1 MLHLDKFIILLCR
14 ESLEIVVLFL
24 IFFLQNSTKTTQL
37 RYIIH
42 TEEKAMKKILVV
54 EDEKDIQNIIKAFLE
69 NAEYKVE
76 TADDGLDAINF
87 IQKNNY
93 DLILLDI
100 MLPKIDGFTVCE
112 MIRKNSNIPIIILTA
127 LTDEESQLK
136 GFDKLADD
144 YITKPFS
151 MPVLL
156 KHIEAIFRRTN
167 NSNENTSILKYKNIT
182 LNTENYEVYVDNQ
195 KVTLTFREYEILK
208 LFLENQ
214 GKVFTRDNILNS
226 IWNYDYFGDDKIVNT
241 HIKNIRKKL
250 GYEYIETVRGVG
262 YKIDKEDKK

>member
-1 MLHLDKFIILLCR
+1 
-14 ESLEIVVLFL
+14 
-24 IFFLQNSTKTTQL
+24 
-37 RYIIH
+37 
-42 TEEKAMKKILVV
+42 MKRILVV

-76 TADDGLDAINF
+76 TADDGLDAINL
-87 IQKNNY
+87 IQNNNY

-100 MLPKIDGFTVCE
+100 MLPKVDGFTICE
-112 MIRKNSNIPIIILTA
+112 MIRKNSNVPIIILTA

-151 MPVLL
+151 MPIVL
-156 KHIEAIFRRTN
+156 KHIEAILRRTD
-167 NSNENTSILKYKNIT
+167 NSKESVGILKYKNMV
-182 LNTENYEVYVDNQ
+182 LNTENYEVFVDN
-195 KVTLTFREYEILK
+195 KKIPLTYREYEILK

-226 IWNYDYFGDDKIVNT
+226 IWSYDYYGDDKIVNT

-250 GYEYIETVRGVG
+250 GYDYIETVRGVG
-262 YKIDKEDKK
+262 YRIVKEDKK

>member
-1 MLHLDKFIILLCR
+1 
-14 ESLEIVVLFL
+14 
-24 IFFLQNSTKTTQL
+24 
-37 RYIIH
+37 
-42 TEEKAMKKILVV
+42 MKKILVV

-76 TADDGLDAINF
+76 TADDGLDAINL

-93 DLILLDI
+93 DLIVLDI

-112 MIRKNSNIPIIILTA
+112 MIRKNSNVPIIILTA

-151 MPVLL
+151 MPVFL

-167 NSNENTSILKYKNIT
+167 NSNENTSILKYKNII

-195 KVTLTFREYEILK
+195 KITLTFREYEILK

-250 GYEYIETVRGVG
+250 GYGYIETVRGVG

>member
-1 MLHLDKFIILLCR
+1 
-14 ESLEIVVLFL
+14 
-24 IFFLQNSTKTTQL
+24 
-37 RYIIH
+37 
-42 TEEKAMKKILVV
+42 MKRILVV

-136 GFDKLADD
+136 SFDKLADD

>member
-1 MLHLDKFIILLCR
+1 
-14 ESLEIVVLFL
+14 
-24 IFFLQNSTKTTQL
+24 
-37 RYIIH
+37 
-42 TEEKAMKKILVV
+42 MKRILVV

-69 NAEYKVE
+69 NEEYKVE
-76 TADDGLDAINF
+76 TADDGLDAINL

-112 MIRKNSNIPIIILTA
+112 MIRKNSNVPIIILTA

-250 GYEYIETVRGVG
+250 GYESIETVRGVG

>member
-1 MLHLDKFIILLCR
+1 
-14 ESLEIVVLFL
+14 
-24 IFFLQNSTKTTQL
+24 
-37 RYIIH
+37 
-42 TEEKAMKKILVV
+42 MKRILVV

-76 TADDGLDAINF
+76 TADDGLDAINL
-87 IQKNNY
+87 IQNNNY

-100 MLPKIDGFTVCE
+100 MLPKVDGFTICE
-112 MIRKNSNIPIIILTA
+112 MIRKNSNVPIIILTA

-167 NSNENTSILKYKNIT
+167 NSNENTSILKYKNII
-182 LNTENYEVYVDNQ
+182 LNIENYEVYVDNQ

>member
-1 MLHLDKFIILLCR
+1 
-14 ESLEIVVLFL
+14 
-24 IFFLQNSTKTTQL
+24 
-37 RYIIH
+37 
-42 TEEKAMKKILVV
+42 MKKILVI

-69 NAEYKVE
+69 NADYKVE
-76 TADDGLDAINF
+76 TADDGLEGINL
-87 IQKNNY
+87 IQKNSY
-93 DLILLDI
+93 DLVLLDI
-100 MLPKIDGFTVCE
+100 MMPKIDGFVVCE

>member
-1 MLHLDKFIILLCR
+1 
-14 ESLEIVVLFL
+14 
-24 IFFLQNSTKTTQL
+24 
-37 RYIIH
+37 
-42 TEEKAMKKILVV
+42 MKKILVV

-167 NSNENTSILKYKNIT
+167 NSNENTSILKYKNII

-214 GKVFTRDNILNS
+214 GKVFTRDNTLNS

>member
-1 MLHLDKFIILLCR
+1 
-14 ESLEIVVLFL
+14 
-24 IFFLQNSTKTTQL
+24 
-37 RYIIH
+37 
-42 TEEKAMKKILVV
+42 MKRILVV

-76 TADDGLDAINF
+76 TADDGLDAINL

-151 MPVLL
+151 MPIVL
-156 KHIEAIFRRTN
+156 KHIEAIFRRTDN
-167 NSNENTSILKYKNIT
+167 NNETSNILKYKNMI

-195 KVTLTFREYEILK
+195 KVSLTYREFEILK
-208 LFLENQ
+208 IFLENQ
-214 GKVFTRDNILNS
+214 GKVFSRDNILNS

>member
-1 MLHLDKFIILLCR
+1 
-14 ESLEIVVLFL
+14 
-24 IFFLQNSTKTTQL
+24 
-37 RYIIH
+37 
-42 TEEKAMKKILVV
+42 MKKILVI

-69 NAEYKVE
+69 NADYKVE
-76 TADDGLDAINF
+76 TADDGLEGINL
-87 IQKNNY
+87 IQKNSY
-93 DLILLDI
+93 DLVLLDI
-100 MLPKIDGFTVCE
+100 MMPKIDGFVVCE

-151 MPVLL
+151 MPIVL
-156 KHIEAIFRRTN
+156 KHIEAIFRRTDN
-167 NSNENTSILKYKNIT
+167 NNETSNILKYKNMI
-182 LNTENYEVYVDNQ
+182 LNIENYEVYVDNQ
-195 KVTLTFREYEILK
+195 KVTLTYREFEILK

-226 IWNYDYFGDDKIVNT
+226 IWGYDYFGDDKIVNT

-250 GYEYIETVRGVG
+250 GYDYIETVRGVG

>member
-1 MLHLDKFIILLCR
+1 
-14 ESLEIVVLFL
+14 
-24 IFFLQNSTKTTQL
+24 
-37 RYIIH
+37 
-42 TEEKAMKKILVV
+42 MKKILVV

-76 TADDGLDAINF
+76 TADDGLDAINL
-87 IQKNNY
+87 IQNNNY

-100 MLPKIDGFTVCE
+100 MLPKVDGFTICE
-112 MIRKNSNIPIIILTA
+112 MIRKNSNVPIIILTA

-151 MPVLL
+151 MPILL
-156 KHIEAIFRRTN
+156 KHVEAILRRIDN
-167 NSNENTSILKYKNIT
+167 YKENESILKYKNII

>member
-1 MLHLDKFIILLCR
+1 
-14 ESLEIVVLFL
+14 
-24 IFFLQNSTKTTQL
+24 
-37 RYIIH
+37 
-42 TEEKAMKKILVV
+42 MKRILVV

-76 TADDGLDAINF
+76 TADDGLDAINL

-100 MLPKIDGFTVCE
+100 MMPKIDGFVVCE
-112 MIRKNSNIPIIILTA
+112 MIRKNSNVPIIILTA

-151 MPVLL
+151 MPIVL
-156 KHIEAIFRRTN
+156 KHIEAILRRTD
-167 NSNENTSILKYKNIT
+167 NSKESVGILKYKNMV
-182 LNTENYEVYVDNQ
+182 LNTENYEVFVDN
-195 KVTLTFREYEILK
+195 KKIPLTYRKYEILK

-226 IWNYDYFGDDKIVNT
+226 IWSYDYYGDDKIVNT

-250 GYEYIETVRGVG
+250 GYDYIETVRGVG
-262 YKIDKEDKK
+262 YRIVKEDKK

>member
-1 MLHLDKFIILLCR
+1 MANIKKHLDNIKGALYGKDVR
-14 ESLEIVVLFL
+14 GS
-24 IFFLQNSTKTTQL
+24 
-37 RYIIH
+37 IH
-42 TEEKAMKKILVV
+42 
-54 EDEKDIQNIIKAFLE
+54 
-69 NAEYKVE
+69 
-76 TADDGLDAINF
+76 DGLDAINF

-167 NSNENTSILKYKNIT
+167 NSNENTSILKYKNI
-182 LNTENYEVYVDNQ
+182 
-195 KVTLTFREYEILK
+195 
-208 LFLENQ
+208 
-214 GKVFTRDNILNS
+214 
-226 IWNYDYFGDDKIVNT
+226 KI
-241 HIKNIRKKL
+241 
-250 GYEYIETVRGVG
+250 
-262 YKIDKEDKK
+262 

>member
-1 MLHLDKFIILLCR
+1 
-14 ESLEIVVLFL
+14 
-24 IFFLQNSTKTTQL
+24 
-37 RYIIH
+37 
-42 TEEKAMKKILVV
+42 MKRILVV

-69 NAEYKVE
+69 NAGYKVE
-76 TADDGLDAINF
+76 TADDGLDAINL

-112 MIRKNSNIPIIILTA
+112 MIRKNSNVPIIILTA

-151 MPVLL
+151 MPIVL
-156 KHIEAIFRRTN
+156 KHIEAILRRTD
-167 NSNENTSILKYKNIT
+167 NSKESVGILKYKNMV
-182 LNTENYEVYVDNQ
+182 LNTENYEVFVDN
-195 KVTLTFREYEILK
+195 KKIPLTYREYEILK

-226 IWNYDYFGDDKIVNT
+226 IWSYDYYGDDKIVNT

-250 GYEYIETVRGVG
+250 GYDYIETVRGVG
-262 YKIDKEDKK
+262 YRIVKEDKK

>member
-1 MLHLDKFIILLCR
+1 
-14 ESLEIVVLFL
+14 
-24 IFFLQNSTKTTQL
+24 
-37 RYIIH
+37 
-42 TEEKAMKKILVV
+42 MKRILVV

-76 TADDGLDAINF
+76 TADDGFEAINL

-167 NSNENTSILKYKNIT
+167 NSNENTSILKYKNII

>member
-1 MLHLDKFIILLCR
+1 
-14 ESLEIVVLFL
+14 
-24 IFFLQNSTKTTQL
+24 
-37 RYIIH
+37 
-42 TEEKAMKKILVV
+42 MKKILVV

-76 TADDGLDAINF
+76 TADDGLDAVNL

-100 MLPKIDGFTVCE
+100 MLPKIDGFTICE
-112 MIRKNSNIPIIILTA
+112 MIRKNSNVPIIILTA

-241 HIKNIRKKL
+241 HIKNIRKKV

>member
-1 MLHLDKFIILLCR
+1 
-14 ESLEIVVLFL
+14 
-24 IFFLQNSTKTTQL
+24 
-37 RYIIH
+37 
-42 TEEKAMKKILVV
+42 MKKILVV

-69 NAEYKVE
+69 NAGYKVE
-76 TADDGLDAINF
+76 ITDDGLDGINI
-87 IQKNNY
+87 IQKNKF

-100 MLPKIDGFTVCE
+100 MMPKIDGFVVCE
-112 MIRKNSNIPIIILTA
+112 MIRKNSNVPIIILTA

-151 MPVLL
+151 MPIVL
-156 KHIEAIFRRTN
+156 KHIEAILRRTD
-167 NSNENTSILKYKNIT
+167 NSKESVGILKYKNMV
-182 LNTENYEVYVDNQ
+182 LNTENYEVFVDN
-195 KVTLTFREYEILK
+195 KKIPLTYREYEILK

-226 IWNYDYFGDDKIVNT
+226 IWSYDYYGDDKIVNT

-250 GYEYIETVRGVG
+250 GYDYIETVRGVG
-262 YKIDKEDKK
+262 YRIVKEDKK

>member
-1 MLHLDKFIILLCR
+1 
-14 ESLEIVVLFL
+14 
-24 IFFLQNSTKTTQL
+24 
-37 RYIIH
+37 
-42 TEEKAMKKILVV
+42 MKKILVV

-76 TADDGLDAINF
+76 TADDGLEAINL

-93 DLILLDI
+93 DLIVLDI
-100 MLPKIDGFTVCE
+100 MLPKLDGFTVCE
-112 MIRKNSNIPIIILTA
+112 IIRKNSNVPIIILTA

-151 MPVLL
+151 MPILL

-167 NSNENTSILKYKNIT
+167 NNENTSILKYKNII

>member
-1 MLHLDKFIILLCR
+1 
-14 ESLEIVVLFL
+14 
-24 IFFLQNSTKTTQL
+24 
-37 RYIIH
+37 
-42 TEEKAMKKILVV
+42 MKKILVV

-69 NAEYKVE
+69 NAGYKVE
-76 TADDGLDAINF
+76 TADDGLDGINI
-87 IQKNNY
+87 IQKNKF

-100 MLPKIDGFTVCE
+100 MMPKIDGFVVCE
-112 MIRKNSNIPIIILTA
+112 MIRKNSNVPIIILTA

-167 NSNENTSILKYKNIT
+167 NSNENTSILKYKNII

-250 GYEYIETVRGVG
+250 GYGYIETVRGVG
-262 YKIDKEDKK
+262 YRIDKEDKK

>member
-1 MLHLDKFIILLCR
+1 
-14 ESLEIVVLFL
+14 
-24 IFFLQNSTKTTQL
+24 
-37 RYIIH
+37 
-42 TEEKAMKKILVV
+42 MKKILVI

-76 TADDGLDAINF
+76 TADDGLDAINL

>member
-1 MLHLDKFIILLCR
+1 
-14 ESLEIVVLFL
+14 
-24 IFFLQNSTKTTQL
+24 
-37 RYIIH
+37 
-42 TEEKAMKKILVV
+42 MKKILVI

-69 NAEYKVE
+69 NADYKVE
-76 TADDGLDAINF
+76 TADDGLEGINL
-87 IQKNNY
+87 IQKNSY
-93 DLILLDI
+93 DLVLLDI
-100 MLPKIDGFTVCE
+100 MMPKIDGFVVCE

-167 NSNENTSILKYKNIT
+167 NSNENTSILKYKNII

>member
-1 MLHLDKFIILLCR
+1 
-14 ESLEIVVLFL
+14 
-24 IFFLQNSTKTTQL
+24 
-37 RYIIH
+37 
-42 TEEKAMKKILVV
+42 MKKILVI

-69 NAEYKVE
+69 NADYKVE
-76 TADDGLDAINF
+76 TADDGLEGINL
-87 IQKNNY
+87 IQKNSY
-93 DLILLDI
+93 DLVLLDI
-100 MLPKIDGFTVCE
+100 MMPKIDGFVVCE
-112 MIRKNSNIPIIILTA
+112 MIRKNNNVPIIILTA

-151 MPVLL
+151 MPVVL
-156 KHIEAIFRRTN
+156 KHIEAIFRRTDN
-167 NSNENTSILKYKNIT
+167 NNETSNILKYKNMI
-182 LNTENYEVYVDNQ
+182 LNIENYEVYVDNQ
-195 KVTLTFREYEILK
+195 KVTLTYREFEILK

-226 IWNYDYFGDDKIVNT
+226 IWGYDYFGDDKIVNT

-250 GYEYIETVRGVG
+250 GYDYIETVRGVG

>member
-1 MLHLDKFIILLCR
+1 
-14 ESLEIVVLFL
+14 
-24 IFFLQNSTKTTQL
+24 
-37 RYIIH
+37 
-42 TEEKAMKKILVV
+42 MKKILVV

-76 TADDGLDAINF
+76 TADDGLDGINI
-87 IQKNNY
+87 IQKNKF

-100 MLPKIDGFTVCE
+100 MMPKIDGFVVCE
-112 MIRKNSNIPIIILTA
+112 MIRKNSNVPIIILTA

-151 MPVLL
+151 MPIVL
-156 KHIEAIFRRTN
+156 KHIEAILRRTDN
-167 NSNENTSILKYKNIT
+167 RKESVGILKYKNMV
-182 LNTENYEVYVDNQ
+182 LNTENYEVFVDN
-195 KVTLTFREYEILK
+195 KKIPLTYREYEILK

-226 IWNYDYFGDDKIVNT
+226 IWSYDYYGDDKIVNT

-250 GYEYIETVRGVG
+250 GYDYIETVRGVG
-262 YKIDKEDKK
+262 YRIVKEDKK

>member
-1 MLHLDKFIILLCR
+1 
-14 ESLEIVVLFL
+14 
-24 IFFLQNSTKTTQL
+24 
-37 RYIIH
+37 
-42 TEEKAMKKILVV
+42 MKKILVV

-76 TADDGLDAINF
+76 TADDGLEAINL

-93 DLILLDI
+93 DLIVLDI
-100 MLPKIDGFTVCE
+100 MLPKLDGFTVCE
-112 MIRKNSNIPIIILTA
+112 IIRKNSNVPIIILTA

-151 MPVLL
+151 MPIVL
-156 KHIEAIFRRTN
+156 KHIEAILRRTD
-167 NSNENTSILKYKNIT
+167 NSKESVGILKYKNMV
-182 LNTENYEVYVDNQ
+182 LNTENYEVFVDN
-195 KVTLTFREYEILK
+195 KKIPLTYREYEILK

-226 IWNYDYFGDDKIVNT
+226 IWSYDYYGDDKIVNT

-250 GYEYIETVRGVG
+250 GYDYIETVRGVG
-262 YKIDKEDKK
+262 YRIVKEDKK

>member
-1 MLHLDKFIILLCR
+1 
-14 ESLEIVVLFL
+14 
-24 IFFLQNSTKTTQL
+24 
-37 RYIIH
+37 
-42 TEEKAMKKILVV
+42 MKKILVI

-69 NAEYKVE
+69 NADYKVE
-76 TADDGLDAINF
+76 TADDGLEGINL
-87 IQKNNY
+87 IQKNSY
-93 DLILLDI
+93 DLVLLDI
-100 MLPKIDGFTVCE
+100 MMPKIDGFVVCE

-151 MPVLL
+151 MPIVL
-156 KHIEAIFRRTN
+156 KHIEAIFRRTDN
-167 NSNENTSILKYKNIT
+167 NNETSNILKYKNMI

-195 KVTLTFREYEILK
+195 KVSLTYREFEILK
-208 LFLENQ
+208 IFLENQ
-214 GKVFTRDNILNS
+214 GKVFSRDNILNS

-250 GYEYIETVRGVG
+250 GYDYI
-262 YKIDKEDKK
+262 

>member
-1 MLHLDKFIILLCR
+1 
-14 ESLEIVVLFL
+14 
-24 IFFLQNSTKTTQL
+24 
-37 RYIIH
+37 
-42 TEEKAMKKILVV
+42 MKKILVV

-167 NSNENTSILKYKNIT
+167 NSNENTSILKYKNII

-241 HIKNIRKKL
+241 HIKNISKKL

>member
-1 MLHLDKFIILLCR
+1 
-14 ESLEIVVLFL
+14 
-24 IFFLQNSTKTTQL
+24 
-37 RYIIH
+37 
-42 TEEKAMKKILVV
+42 MKKILVV

-76 TADDGLDAINF
+76 TADDGLDAINL
-87 IQKNNY
+87 IQNNNY

-100 MLPKIDGFTVCE
+100 MLPKVDGFTICE
-112 MIRKNSNIPIIILTA
+112 MIRKNSNVPIIILTA

-167 NSNENTSILKYKNIT
+167 NSNENTSILKYKNII

-250 GYEYIETVRGVG
+250 GYGYIETVRGVG
-262 YKIDKEDKK
+262 YRIDKEDKK

>member
-1 MLHLDKFIILLCR
+1 
-14 ESLEIVVLFL
+14 
-24 IFFLQNSTKTTQL
+24 
-37 RYIIH
+37 
-42 TEEKAMKKILVV
+42 MKKILVV
-54 EDEKDIQNIIKAFLE
+54 EDQKDIQNIIKAFLE

-76 TADDGLDAINF
+76 TADDGFEVINL

-167 NSNENTSILKYKNIT
+167 NSNENTSILKYKNII

>member
-1 MLHLDKFIILLCR
+1 
-14 ESLEIVVLFL
+14 
-24 IFFLQNSTKTTQL
+24 
-37 RYIIH
+37 
-42 TEEKAMKKILVV
+42 MKRILVV

-76 TADDGLDAINF
+76 TADDGLDAINL

-151 MPVLL
+151 MPIVL
-156 KHIEAIFRRTN
+156 KHIEAIFRRTDN
-167 NSNENTSILKYKNIT
+167 NNETSNILKYKNMI

-195 KVTLTFREYEILK
+195 KVSLTYREFEILK
-208 LFLENQ
+208 IFLENQ
-214 GKVFTRDNILNS
+214 GKVFSRDNILNS

-250 GYEYIETVRGVG
+250 GYDYIETVRGVG

>member
-1 MLHLDKFIILLCR
+1 
-14 ESLEIVVLFL
+14 
-24 IFFLQNSTKTTQL
+24 
-37 RYIIH
+37 
-42 TEEKAMKKILVV
+42 MKKILVV

-76 TADDGLDAINF
+76 TADDGLDAINL
-87 IQKNNY
+87 IQNNNY

-100 MLPKIDGFTVCE
+100 MLPKVDGFTICE
-112 MIRKNSNIPIIILTA
+112 MIRKNSNVPIIILTA

-167 NSNENTSILKYKNIT
+167 NSNENTSILKYRNII

>member
-1 MLHLDKFIILLCR
+1 MI
-14 ESLEIVVLFL
+14 
-24 IFFLQNSTKTTQL
+24 
-37 RYIIH
+37 
-42 TEEKAMKKILVV
+42 

-69 NAEYKVE
+69 NADYKVE
-76 TADDGLDAINF
+76 TADDGLEGINL
-87 IQKNNY
+87 IQKNSY
-93 DLILLDI
+93 DLVLLDI
-100 MLPKIDGFTVCE
+100 MMPKIDGFVVCE

-151 MPVLL
+151 MPIVL
-156 KHIEAIFRRTN
+156 KHIEAIFRRTDN
-167 NSNENTSILKYKNIT
+167 NNETSNILKYKNMI

-195 KVTLTFREYEILK
+195 KVSLTYREFEILK
-208 LFLENQ
+208 IFLENQ
-214 GKVFTRDNILNS
+214 GKVFSRDNILNS

-250 GYEYIETVRGVG
+250 GYDYIETVRGVG